1 MAIRPP
7 AHPDGY
13 GPPPISPLY
22 IEFRDNVWGKDG
34 NGEPV
39 LEAVWMTTLTI
50 PYDNATKALQDPIS
64 THRDPACKWA
74 TFVVGSGPGAVDIP
88 IASGDSTIAVVDL
101 GVATLPALETAGWTA
116 IE

>member
-1 MAIRPP
+1 MAIRTP

-13 GPPPISPLY
+13 GPPPVSPLY
-22 IEFRDNVWGKDG
+22 IEFRDNVWGKDE

-50 PYDNATKALQDPIS
+50 PYDNTTKALQDPIT

-74 TFVVGSGPGAVDIP
+74 TFVVGSGTGAVDIP
-88 IASGDSTIAVVDL
+88 IAPGGATIAVVDL
-101 GVATLPALETAGWTA
+101 GVTTLADLETAGWTA